1 MTALL
6 TIIHVGVC
14 IVLIVAVLLQS
25 GKAADLAGAFGG
37 AGSQSAFG
45 PRGAQTLLSK
55 MTTICAVLFMFTS
68 MGLWIMSS
76 RQSSGSVLSGEQ
88 APPIKDQPAAA
99 ATTEPGTKAGD
110 PQAVDPKA
118 AEKKATEKKAPEK
131 KGSEAEQKSP
141 PPKKK

>member
-1 MTALL
+1 MTAIL
-6 TIIHVGVC
+6 TAIHIMIC
-14 IVLIVAVLLQS
+14 LVLIMSVLLQS

-99 ATTEPGTKAGD
+99 ATTEPGTKAGE

-118 AEKKATEKKAPEK
+118 AEKKAAEKAPEK
-131 KGSEAEQKSP
+131 KESETEKKSP

>member
-1 MTALL
+1 MTAIL
-6 TIIHVGVC
+6 TAIHIMIC
-14 IVLIVAVLLQS
+14 LVLIMSVLLQS

-55 MTTICAVLFMFTS
+55 MTTIAAVLFMFTS

-118 AEKKATEKKAPEK
+118 AEKKAAEKAPEK
-131 KGSEAEQKSP
+131 KESETEKKSP

>member
-1 MTALL
+1 MICL
-6 TIIHVGVC
+6 
-14 IVLIVAVLLQS
+14 VLIIAVLLQS

-99 ATTEPGTKAGD
+99 ATTEPGTKAGE
-110 PQAVDPKA
+110 PPAVDPKA
-118 AEKKATEKKAPEK
+118 AEKKAAEKAPEK
-131 KGSEAEQKSP
+131 KESETEKKSP

>member
-1 MTALL
+1 MTSIL
-6 TIIHVGVC
+6 TAIHIIIC
-14 IVLIVAVLLQS
+14 LVLIMAVLLQS

-99 ATTEPGTKAGD
+99 ATTEPGTKAGE

-118 AEKKATEKKAPEK
+118 AEKKAAEKAPEK
-131 KGSEAEQKSP
+131 KESETEKKSP

>member
-1 MTALL
+1 MTAIL
-6 TIIHVGVC
+6 TAIHIMIC
-14 IVLIVAVLLQS
+14 LVLIMSVLLQS

-55 MTTICAVLFMFTS
+55 MTTIAAVLFMFTS

-118 AEKKATEKKAPEK
+118 AEKKAAEKAPEK
-131 KGSEAEQKSP
+131 KESETEKKSP
-141 PPKKK
+141 PPEKK

>member
-1 MTALL
+1 MTSLL
-6 TIIHVGVC
+6 TVIHIMIC
-14 IVLIVAVLLQS
+14 MVLIVAVLLQS

-45 PRGAQTLLSK
+45 PRGATTLLTK

-68 MGLWIMSS
+68 LGLWIISG

-99 ATTEPGTKAGD
+99 ATTQPGTKAEE

-118 AEKKATEKKAPEK
+118 AEKKAPEKKASETEK
-131 KGSEAEQKSP
+131 KSP

>member
-1 MTALL
+1 MTSIL
-6 TIIHVGVC
+6 TAIHIMIC
-14 IVLIVAVLLQS
+14 MVLIMSVLLQS

-118 AEKKATEKKAPEK
+118 AEKKAAEKAPEK
-131 KGSEAEQKSP
+131 KDSETEKKSP
-141 PPKKK
+141 PPEKK

>member
-6 TIIHVGVC
+6 TVIHIMIC
-14 IVLIVAVLLQS
+14 MVLIVAVLLQS

-45 PRGAQTLLSK
+45 PRGAKTLLSK

-68 MGLWIMSS
+68 LGLWIISG

-88 APPIKDQPAAA
+88 APPVKDQPAAA
-99 ATTEPGTKAGD
+99 ATTQPGTKAEE

-118 AEKKATEKKAPEK
+118 AEKKAPEK
-131 KGSEAEQKSP
+131 KESETEKKSP
-141 PPKKK
+141 PPEKK